1 MRNPSFLVSIIPPL
15 PVGPVGRRQEM
26 TGIPDILYFPLS
38 IFIVTYHSASQTSS
52 NSWLDLIHT
61 SFSFT
66 DLKSMLYFILM
77 SCNQYLISA
86 SSKML
91 LVLTSQAR
99 SCVSLV
105 FRCSESKH
113 YLKTDDLGM
122 VAVCLSVFPMQR
134 NEMQQI
140 DSAKATGACRTSDI
154 HLGFLGFSFFP
165 SPARLLYHTNLMTLQ
180 CYSALEMGSLI

>member
-77 SCNQYLISA
+77 SCNQYLISS

-122 VAVCLSVFPMQR
+122 VAVCLSQSFQCNAMKCSRLIQLRPLELVEQVTYTWVF
-134 NEMQQI
+134 
-140 DSAKATGACRTSDI
+140 
-154 HLGFLGFSFFP
+154 LGFLSFQV
-165 SPARLLYHTNLMTLQ
+165 LQ
-180 CYSALEMGSLI
+180 GSFIIQT